1 MKVDKKIKSQRSNW
15 KFDKNVAEN
24 FDIHVLTRYW
34 RASFRN
40 NRYTS

>member
-24 FDIHVLTRYW
+24 FDIHVLKSVPFYKI
-34 RASFRN
+34 SHDL
-40 NRYTS
+40 SV